1 MHRPASG
8 SVRGRTTPDKTKRW
22 LRTRAA
28 RTRGIRQATAREQS
42 YDRAFQEGR
51 CGANE
56 SASGS
61 THRRVARRNESRR
74 PRAGGEFQG
83 GRACGCKRR
92 QQGQRFCGR
101 REALALRGRRCD
113 ARFDVSPRTGR
124 HRRQFVSVA
133 CLEEY
138 ALSGSH
144 GQRAS
149 DGEEL
154 ESRESGYG
162 RKPAARKGIRAGAKR
177 NVHFYQQDAQ
187 KEVSAVRLVEF
198 KEGREIMPVVDVVN
212 LSGKKVG
219 EVELADAIFGAKVNP
234 HLLHEATRW
243 YQREIRSGTHKTKDK
258 SEVSGAG
265 RKLWRQK
272 GTGRARVGSIRSPL
286 WRHGGTVHGPKPRDY
301 SYALPKKMLLG
312 ALRSALSSKVA
323 DAKLAVVDAW
333 SMDTHKSK
341 NLRVALGNLNG
352 HKSALLVAHGEN
364 RNLELASRNLEGVKV
379 SEPHVLQPY
388 DVLKHDL
395 VLLSKDAVLRLSH
408 TLDPEKRP
416 VVVPDVTAIAAAP
429 KPEKKEAAPKA
440 KAAAKKAK
448 PAAKKAAKPAKK
460 KGKE

>member
-1 MHRPASG
+1 MA
-8 SVRGRTTPDKTKRW
+8 
-22 LRTRAA
+22 
-28 RTRGIRQATAREQS
+28 
-42 YDRAFQEGR
+42 
-51 CGANE
+51 
-56 SASGS
+56 
-61 THRRVARRNESRR
+61 
-74 PRAGGEFQG
+74 
-83 GRACGCKRR
+83 
-92 QQGQRFCGR
+92 
-101 REALALRGRRCD
+101 
-113 ARFDVSPRTGR
+113 
-124 HRRQFVSVA
+124 
-133 CLEEY
+133 
-138 ALSGSH
+138 
-144 GQRAS
+144 
-149 DGEEL
+149 
-154 ESRESGYG
+154 
-162 RKPAARKGIRAGAKR
+162 
-177 NVHFYQQDAQ
+177 
-187 KEVSAVRLVEF
+187 
-198 KEGREIMPVVDVVN
+198 VVDVVN
-212 LSGKKVG
+212 WDGKKVG

-243 YQREIRSGTHKTKDK
+243 YQREIRRGTHKTKDK

-286 WRHGGTVHGPKPRDY
+286 WRHGGTVHGPKPRSY

-312 ALRSALSSKVA
+312 ALRSALS
-323 DAKLAVVDAW
+323 AKLAEQKLTVLDVLERE
-333 SMDTHKSK
+333 THKT
-341 NLRVALGNLNG
+341 NDLRLALGKLNG
-352 HKSALLVAHGEN
+352 SKSALLVAHGEN